1 MGYLIT
7 GFLLCLIAIANN
19 KIVPGQCAEYWASSV
34 YPSNPNETEYS
45 KQKNAKIIG

>member
-19 KIVPGQCAEYWASSV
+19 KIVPGQCAEYCASSNRPIK
-34 YPSNPNETEYS
+34 PSPIEYIMHI
-45 KQKNAKIIG
+45 NAKIIG